1 MRSETSPRS
10 CVPPLCIGHCRRPSL
25 SGQSGVSSETSASLL
40 ECPRENSSPGQGA
53 MDGRRPSPI
62 TAPSPF
68 LQLKAVCRV
77 SGGVGGGFGRLQ
89 KHFRQQNT
97 KYLPGEDRQA
107 ASKPAYFIQ
116 YSFISTICVNL
127 GGDRCAPKIKK
138 NSVSHCPKV
147 SSPTAK
153 ATIPTQKHCQSSS
166 QILFTRRTR
175 PRGPG
180 LNR

>member
-1 MRSETSPRS
+1 MHRSLPEAKSVRTE
-10 CVPPLCIGHCRRPSL
+10 RRFLRDLSL
-25 SGQSGVSSETSASLL
+25 SAGMPQRELKPGTGSDGWTQTLSHYCTFAVPSTQSCL
-40 ECPRENSSPGQGA
+40 PGIWG
-53 MDGRRPSPI
+53 
-62 TAPSPF
+62 
-68 LQLKAVCRV
+68 
-77 SGGVGGGFGRLQ
+77 GGGFGRLQ

-147 SSPTAK
+147 SSRTAK